1 MVMRMRRRM
10 RKKDRKRKKIEIGLV
25 QSEQLLPL
33 SHPDIEQQPA

>member
-1 MVMRMRRRM
+1 MVIRMRMKMRRG
-10 RKKDRKRKKIEIGLV
+10 KRKRKKREISLA